1 MHPLLYVLAFFA
13 SGILAG
19 ERLSPSFNT
28 VLLFLSLSLALNL
41 LLYIRKAR
49 FSAVAASV
57 PFFFLGILIILPHV
71 NLEISQGHILSY
83 AQNRALTQ
91 DLGMDAWLD
100 MEGVVHG
107 RPEKSGGR
115 TRFLIEVEKVYQHDS
130 ADEVNGRLLASV
142 PQAPSAVGKGD
153 RVRFLC
159 RPREIRDFGNPG
171 EYGYKKRLSME
182 AVFASCFVKDRR
194 FFVKT
199 GAAQRGLLEGF
210 IQGLREDTGALIDS
224 SNAGNKEA
232 LKALIIG
239 GQGGIDKTTKEPFRE
254 TGTAHILS
262 ISGLHMG
269 LVAWA
274 SFGLMLFLLKRSTWL
289 MLSFDIK
296 KLALGASILPVIIYG
311 LMAGLEAPAL
321 RSVLM
326 AAAFVFTML
335 LGRGRAGLNA
345 GALAGLIILVFS
357 PQALWDISFQL
368 TFAAVFSIIYL
379 TPCIKGVFER
389 EKPGHENAGK
399 LKAVMGR
406 AGEKALAGFIITLC
420 AVIGTSPLTAYY
432 FHKLSVTGLA
442 ANLVAAPLTGIIVP
456 LLFVASMLSGIWA
469 GLAVIA
475 VHAADLFF
483 HAMLS
488 SVRFFS
494 SLPFSS
500 IMVSRPSWPE
510 ILVFYSLVAVIPHA
524 GRVKRLRFASAG
536 CVLVLL
542 LLWSEPHIERRISKE
557 LKTTFIS
564 IGEGDSALVELP
576 GGHTMLIDGGGF
588 FNPDFDTGER
598 IVAPFLL
605 SKKIKTIDYMVLSHP
620 QRDHMAGLKYIAG
633 NFNVKEFWWSG
644 RGVSPNELN
653 GLLERLALS
662 GTVIKT
668 LDSSSA
674 AITVNGVTIEFL
686 GPGPDAGLDVN
697 NSSLVLRLSY
707 GKTAFLFTGDI
718 GKDGEDALLEKDIK
732 TTVLKSPHHGSRTSS
747 GMEFLKKAGPE
758 AVVISAGRDNPSG
771 HPHPETLERYRAMGV
786 KVFRTDIDGAVVVST
801 DGARLK
807 ATGHL
812 TGRGL

>member
-1 MHPLLYVLAFFA
+1 MHPLLYVLAFFS

-19 ERLSPSFNT
+19 ERWNPSFNT
-28 VLLFLSLSLALNL
+28 VLLFLSLSLAIVL
-41 LLYIRKAR
+41 LLYTRKAR
-49 FSAVAASV
+49 FSAVVASV
-57 PFFFLGILIILPHV
+57 PFFFLGMLVILPHI
-71 NLEISQGHILSY
+71 NPEIGQGHILSY
-83 AQNRALTQ
+83 AQSHALIQ
-91 DLGMDAWLD
+91 DSGMDAWLD
-100 MEGVVHG
+100 IEGVVYE
-107 RPEKSGGR
+107 RPEKSGER
-115 TRFLIEVEKVYQHDS
+115 TRFLIEVEQVYAHDF

-142 PQAPSAVGKGD
+142 PQAPSAIGKGD

-159 RPREIRDFGNPG
+159 RPKEIRDFGNPG

-182 AVFASCFVKDRR
+182 AVFASCFVKDKR
-194 FFVKT
+194 FFVST

-239 GQGGIDKTTKEPFRE
+239 GQGGIGKTIKEPFRQ

-262 ISGLHMG
+262 ISGLHVG
-269 LVAWA
+269 LVAWV
-274 SFGLMLFLLKRSTWL
+274 SFVLMLFLLKKSAWL

-296 KLALGASILPVIIYG
+296 KLALAASILPVIIYG

-326 AAAFVFTML
+326 AVALVFTVL

-345 GALAGLIILVFS
+345 VSLAGLIILAFS

-379 TPCIKGVFER
+379 SPCITGLFER
-389 EKPGHENAGK
+389 EKAGHEDAGK

-406 AGEKALAGFIITLC
+406 AWEKALAGFIITLS
-420 AVIGTSPLTAYY
+420 ATIGTSPLTAYY

-442 ANLVAAPLTGIIVP
+442 ANLVAVPLTGIIVP
-456 LLFVASMLSGIWA
+456 LLFAASMLASIWA

-500 IMVSRPSWPE
+500 IMVSKPSWPE

-524 GRVKRLRFASAG
+524 GRIRRLRFVSAG
-536 CVLVLL
+536 CVLVLFI
-542 LLWSEPHIERRISKE
+542 LWSEPHIEQRISKE
-557 LKTTFIS
+557 LKATFIS

-588 FNPDFDTGER
+588 FNADFDTGER
-598 IVAPFLL
+598 IVAPLLL

-620 QRDHMAGLKYIAG
+620 QRDHMAGLKYIAQ
-633 NFNVKEFWWSG
+633 NFNVGEFWWSG
-644 RGVSPNELN
+644 KGVMPNELN

-662 GTVIKT
+662 GTVIKI
-668 LDSSSA
+668 LDSSSPA
-674 AITVNGVTIEFL
+674 FAISGVTIEAL
-686 GPGPDAGLDVN
+686 GPGPDAVLDVN

-718 GKDGEDALLEKDIK
+718 GKDGEDALLKKDIR

-771 HPHPETLERYRAMGV
+771 HPHPEILERYRAMGV

-801 DGARLK
+801 DGSELK
-807 ATGHL
+807 AAGHL

>member
-13 SGILAG
+13 SGVFAG
-19 ERLSPSFNT
+19 ERLSPSFNA
-28 VLLFLSLSLALNL
+28 VLLFVSLSLAIVL
-41 LLYIRKAR
+41 LLYVRKAR

-57 PFFFLGILIILPHV
+57 PFFFLGIIIILPHV
-71 NLEISQGHILSY
+71 NPEISQGHILSY
-83 AQNRALTQ
+83 AKSHTLSQ
-91 DLGMDAWLD
+91 DSGMDAWLD
-100 MEGVVHG
+100 MEGVVYE
-107 RPEKSGGR
+107 RPEKAGERS
-115 TRFLIEVEKVYQHDS
+115 RFPIEVEKVYQHGF

-142 PQAPSAVGKGD
+142 PQAPPAVGKGD

-159 RPREIRDFGNPG
+159 RPKEISDFGNPG

-182 AVFASCFVKDRR
+182 AVFVSCFVKDKR
-194 FFVKT
+194 FFVST

-210 IQGLREDTGALIDS
+210 IQGLREDTGSLIDS
-224 SNAGNKEA
+224 SGAGNKEA

-239 GQGGIDKTTKEPFRE
+239 GQGGMDKATKEPFRA

-269 LVAWA
+269 LVAWV
-274 SFGLMLFLLKRSTWL
+274 SFGLMLFLLKKSTWL

-345 GALAGLIILVFS
+345 VSLAGLIILVFS

-389 EKPGHENAGK
+389 EKPGHEDAGK
-399 LKAVMGR
+399 LKAVMRR
-406 AGEKALAGFIITLC
+406 AGEKALAGFIIMLSAT
-420 AVIGTSPLTAYY
+420 IGTSPLIAYY

-442 ANLVAAPLTGIIVP
+442 ANLVAVPLTGIIVP
-456 LLFVASMLSGIWA
+456 LLFVASMLASIWG
-469 GLAVIA
+469 GLAIVA

-500 IMVSRPSWPE
+500 IIVSKPSWPE
-510 ILVFYSLVAVIPHA
+510 ILVFYSLVTVIPHA
-524 GRVKRLRFASAG
+524 GRIKRLRFASAG
-536 CVLVLL
+536 CALVLL
-542 LLWSEPHIERRISKE
+542 LLWSEPHIEQLISKE
-557 LKTTFIS
+557 LKATFIS

-598 IVAPFLL
+598 VVAPFLL
-605 SKKIKTIDYMVLSHP
+605 FKKIKTIDYMVLSHP
-620 QRDHMAGLKYIAG
+620 QRDHMAGLKYIAE
-633 NFNVKEFWWSG
+633 NFNVREFWWSG
-644 RGVSPNELN
+644 MGAMPNGLN

-668 LDSSSA
+668 LDSSSPA
-674 AITVNGVTIEFL
+674 LTIRGVTIEAL
-686 GPGPDAGLDVN
+686 GPAPGAGLDVN
-697 NSSLVLRLSY
+697 DSSLVLRLSF

-718 GKDGEDALLEKDIK
+718 GKDGEDALLKKDIS

-771 HPHPETLERYRAMGV
+771 HPHPEVLERYRAMGI

-801 DGARLK
+801 DGSLLK
-807 ATGHL
+807 AAGHL

>member
-1 MHPLLYVLAFFA
+1 MHPLLYVLAFFS

-19 ERLSPSFNT
+19 ERLGPSFNAI
-28 VLLFLSLSLALNL
+28 LLFLSLSLALNL
-41 LLYIRKAR
+41 FLYIRKTR
-49 FSAVAASV
+49 FSAVVASV
-57 PFFFLGILIILPHV
+57 PFFFLGMLVILPHV
-71 NLEISQGHILSY
+71 NPEISQGHILSY
-83 AQNRALTQ
+83 AQRHALSQ
-91 DLGMDAWLD
+91 DSGMDAWLD
-100 MEGVVHG
+100 IEGVVYE
-107 RPEKSGGR
+107 RPEKSSER
-115 TRFLIEVEKVYQHDS
+115 TRFFIEVEKVYQPDS

-159 RPREIRDFGNPG
+159 RPKEINDFGNPG

-182 AVFASCFVKDRR
+182 GIFASCFVKDKR
-194 FFVKT
+194 FFVRT
-199 GAAQRGLLEGF
+199 GAGKRGLIE
-210 IQGLREDTGALIDS
+210 GLRENTGALIDS
-224 SNAGNKEA
+224 SGAGNKEA

-239 GQGGIDKTTKEPFRE
+239 GQGGIDKTTTEPFRR

-262 ISGLHMG
+262 ISGLHVG
-269 LVAWA
+269 LVAWV
-274 SFGLMLFLLKRSTWL
+274 SFAFMLFLLKRSTWL

-296 KLALGASILPVIIYG
+296 KIALAASILPVIIYG
-311 LMAGLEAPAL
+311 LMAGLEAPAM

-326 AAAFVFTML
+326 AAAFAFTVL
-335 LGRGRAGLNA
+335 IGRGRAGLNA
-345 GALAGLIILVFS
+345 VALAGLIILVFS
-357 PQALWDISFQL
+357 PQALWDISLQL

-379 TPCIKGVFER
+379 SPYINGVFER
-389 EKPGHENAGK
+389 EKAGHENVGK

-406 AGEKALAGFIITLC
+406 VGEKALAGFIITLT
-420 AVIGTSPLTAYY
+420 ATIGTYPLTAYY
-432 FHKLSVTGLA
+432 FHKLSVIGLA
-442 ANLVAAPLTGIIVP
+442 ANLVAVPLTGIIVP
-456 LLFVASMLSGIWA
+456 LLFAASMLARIWGA
-469 GLAVIA
+469 PAIIA
-475 VHAADLFF
+475 VNIADMFF

-500 IMVSRPSWPE
+500 IIVSRPSWPE

-524 GRVKRLRFASAG
+524 GRVKRWRFASAG

-542 LLWSEPHIERRISKE
+542 LLWSYPRIERRISKE
-557 LKTTFIS
+557 LKATFIS

-576 GGHTMLIDGGGF
+576 GGKTMLIDGGGF
-588 FNPDFDTGER
+588 FSPDFDTGER

-620 QRDHMAGLKYIAG
+620 QRDHMAGLKYIAE
-633 NFNVKEFWWSG
+633 NFNVREFWWSG
-644 RGVSPNELN
+644 SGVVPDELN
-653 GLLERLALS
+653 GLLERLALR
-662 GTVIKT
+662 GAVIKT
-668 LDSSSA
+668 LNSSSA
-674 AITVNGVTIEFL
+674 SLTFSGVTIEPL
-686 GPGPDAGLDVN
+686 GPLPDARFDVN

-707 GKTAFLFTGDI
+707 GKIAFLFTGDI
-718 GKDGEDALLEKDIK
+718 GKDGEDALLEKDIR
-732 TTVLKSPHHGSRTSS
+732 TTVLKSAHHGSRTSS

-771 HPHPETLERYRAMGV
+771 HPHPEILERYRAMGV

-801 DGARLK
+801 DGSELK